1 MGNFDLKVDGD
12 FPILTITMA
21 AQIITLITDFGYRDG
36 YVGAMKGVM
45 LNIFPKAT
53 IVDISH
59 DIAPQDIDSAAF
71 VLNSAYN
78 FFSPGTVH
86 VVVVDPGV
94 GSARRILAAAAG
106 GHLFLAPD
114 NGVLKFV
121 LEKNKPAD
129 MYHVNNS
136 KYFLA
141 EVSRTFHGRD
151 IFAPAAAHLAKGIP
165 IAELGPPVRD
175 WKIGRLPRLVERERE
190 IVGEIIYVDRFGNL
204 ISNIPGDVLQRSHH
218 TQIVV
223 KIAGAVIDGLV
234 ASYFAGKK
242 NQPVA
247 LIGSAGYLE
256 IAVNGGNAQKTLG
269 RQIGDEVNV
278 NFAN

>member
-1 MGNFDLKVDGD
+1 M
-12 FPILTITMA
+12 TS
-21 AQIITLITDFGYRDG
+21 QIITLITDFGHRDG

-45 LNIFPKAT
+45 LNIFPAAT

-59 DIAPQDIDSAAF
+59 EIAPQDIDGAAF
-71 VLNSAYN
+71 VLNSIYK

-94 GSARRILAAAAG
+94 GGERRILAAAAG
-106 GHLFLAPD
+106 SHLFLAPD

-121 LEKNKPAD
+121 LEKNKSAD
-129 MYHVNNS
+129 VYHVSNS

-175 WKIGRLPRLVERERE
+175 WKVGRLPRLVERERE
-190 IVGEIIYVDRFGNL
+190 IFGEIIYVDRFGNL
-204 ISNIPGDVLQRSHH
+204 ISNIPGDVLQRGHH

-223 KIAGAVIDGLV
+223 KLAGAVIVGLV
-234 ASYFAGKK
+234 ESYFAGKEGK
-242 NQPVA
+242 PIA

-256 IAVNGGNAQKTLG
+256 IAVNGGDAQKTLHC
-269 RQIGDEVNV
+269 QIGDEINV